1 MATHLLQIK
10 VHQRL
15 LRAAFLLTASLLLSA
30 CISPQPYPSG
40 VPATQPIPAPTTRA
54 PKIGQEWVY
63 NVRNVFNQE
72 LVDVVTERVVSVG
85 EQVRIQRSGAK
96 AGPLPDEIQSPWG
109 YVLQDAHWNPPQ
121 KFIKPMPLWPEQLT
135 SGFNQFYK
143 TQYQVLGYPDGNYY
157 WGMSM
162 KASQWEL
169 IQVPA
174 GQFLT
179 LKYHD
184 EMPYFESNDVFRV
197 SNIRDEDVWFSPE
210 IGRWVIRRG
219 TGRYITNGVFW
230 ANAYWEDYLQWELV
244 SWK

>member
-15 LRAAFLLTASLLLSA
+15 LRVAFLLIASLLLSA
-30 CISPQPYPSG
+30 CISSQPYPSG

-121 KFIKPMPLWPEQLT
+121 KFIKPMPLWPEQLI

-162 KASQWEL
+162 QAGQWEL

-184 EMPYFESNDVFRV
+184 EMPYFESNDCLLYT
-197 SNIRDEDVWFSPE
+197 SPSPRD
-210 IGRWVIRRG
+210 
-219 TGRYITNGVFW
+219 
-230 ANAYWEDYLQWELV
+230 
-244 SWK
+244 

>member
-15 LRAAFLLTASLLLSA
+15 LRAAFLLIASLLLSA
-30 CISPQPYPSG
+30 CISSQPYPSG
-40 VPATQPIPAPTTRA
+40 VPATQPIPAPITRA

-162 KASQWEL
+162 QAGQWEL

-219 TGRYITNGVFW
+219 TGRYIANGVAW